1 MVKFN
6 RFTLKLVVSWFQTY
20 SFVVRFILHYT
31 RCNSIRLIDQLVIVI
46 VQVID
51 ASESLTDV
59 LYALVVMDRSCHDY
73 ACLRSLST

>member
-6 RFTLKLVVSWFQTY
+6 RFTLKLMVSWSQTY
-20 SFVVRFILHYT
+20 SFVVRFILHT

-46 VQVID
+46 VQVIG

-59 LYALVVMDRSCHDY
+59 LYALVVMDQSCHDY